1 MSQVAPGGKS
11 GQRPGSPAGRGQQGK
26 RPPAPAP
33 PKKRSPATAAGAG
46 KGRPPGGPGGKGR
59 PPSGP
64 GGGAKGRGPRP
75 NTVISARPP
84 RRFSPSTM
92 AFASIALV
100 VVIVVVFVVVKISSG
115 GSSPSKNLVLAL
127 PSPASA
133 SLVAKVTG
141 VPASV
146 TDAVGVGSNVSA
158 PSVVRGQKPL
168 TANGKPEVLFI
179 GAEFCPL
186 CAAERWAIVE
196 ALSRFG
202 TWSGLD
208 ETTSSP
214 WDSYPDTAT
223 FSFRDATFSSPYV
236 TVVTVEHETN
246 DNHGQGTR
254 ALFQP
259 LTTAQTNLWT
269 SYSSKLGIATPGYP
283 FLDMGNKVFV
293 TGPSFDPQVLFGL
306 TQQEIAARLTKPADP
321 VTQGVIGTANY
332 LVAAVCSLTKDQ
344 PSSVCS
350 ASGVKK
356 AASDLKLG

>member
-11 GQRPGSPAGRGQQGK
+11 GQRSGSTTGRGQQAK

-33 PKKRSPATAAGAG
+33 AKRRTPASAAGAG
-46 KGRPPGGPGGKGR
+46 KGRPPG
-59 PPSGP
+59 GP

-75 NTVISARPP
+75 NTVVSARPP

-115 GSSPSKNLVLAL
+115 TSSPSKSLVLAL
-127 PSPASA
+127 PSPAPA
-133 SLVAKVTG
+133 SLVAKVTT

-146 TDAVGVGSNVSA
+146 IDAVGVGSNVSA
-158 PSVVRGQKPL
+158 PSVLSGQKPL

-196 ALSRFG
+196 ALGRFG

-223 FSFRDATFSSPYV
+223 FSFRNATFTSPYL
-236 TVVTVEHETN
+236 TLVTVEHETN

-259 LTTAQTNLWT
+259 LTAAQTNLWT
-269 SYSSKLGIATPGYP
+269 SYSAKFGIGDPGYP
-283 FLDMGNKVFV
+283 FMDFGNKVFV
-293 TGPSFDPQVLFGL
+293 TGPSYDPQMLLGL
-306 TQQEIAARLTKPADP
+306 TQQEIAARLANPADP
-321 VTQGVIGTANY
+321 VTQGIIGTANY
-332 LVAAVCSLTKDQ
+332 LAAAVCSLTKEQ

-356 AASDLKLG
+356 AATSLKLS